1 MEAEPLI
8 PSLIYIHIYI
18 YIYTYTFTY
27 IYIYI
32 YNIYIIHIYTHVY
45 LPILFSIYDPF
56 QVKIKQCTPGISNQ
70 WNHPIHN
77 NEIWYEKVARKIVLQ
92 SQFKVTGV
100 LVSLNH
106 LNLIRI
112 FNFLDIF

>member
-1 MEAEPLI
+1 MKAEPLI
-8 PSLIYIHIYI
+8 PSLIYIYIYL

-32 YNIYIIHIYTHVY
+32 IYIIHIYTHVY

-56 QVKIKQCTPGISNQ
+56 QVKQCTPGISNQ
-70 WNHPIHN
+70 WNCPINN

-92 SQFKVTGV
+92 SQFKVTSV
-100 LVSLNH
+100 LVSLDH
-106 LNLIRI
+106 LNLMRI